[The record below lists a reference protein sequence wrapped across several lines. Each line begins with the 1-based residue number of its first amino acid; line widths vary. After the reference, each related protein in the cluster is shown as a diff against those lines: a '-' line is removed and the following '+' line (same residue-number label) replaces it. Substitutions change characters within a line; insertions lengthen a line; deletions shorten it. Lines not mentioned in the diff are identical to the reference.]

1 MRSYFATL
9 VHDDECGGASAS
21 SHQAEELRILPQ
33 MGYALQS
40 NREAFYTV
48 EYSQM
53 IFFRWRELSKVAIF
67 TQTIVL
73 TNECF
78 SDGEKAIITQRSSLS
93 MDSHALKQPEGYR
106 LLVSFAQ
113 SHLRRMLDWLKEL
126 LCIHDAGI
134 GHHFSTKRDFV
145 FSGWRCRSS
154 RPGCGH

>member
-53 IFFRWRELSKVAIF
+53 IVFQMAR
-67 TQTIVL
+67 TI
-73 TNECF
+73 
-78 SDGEKAIITQRSSLS
+78 
-93 MDSHALKQPEGYR
+93 
-106 LLVSFAQ
+106 
-113 SHLRRMLDWLKEL
+113 
-126 LCIHDAGI
+126 
-134 GHHFSTKRDFV
+134 
-145 FSGWRCRSS
+145 
-154 RPGCGH
+154 